1 MGTGWDEDNDSGE
14 DGVFD
19 RNIGRKVGWSQG
31 FPGLRCLP
39 EESES
44 NSVISGAAWKPVW
57 HDVSWHGSVYA
68 LMRKLVHSAAFACLR
83 SEGGSLAPQGNKGF
97 AHRFALRT
105 EHSDGGR
112 AVTIIALL
120 GPVTYKGPSNFWL
133 WPLCPSHLGVIWA
146 ACVILNMK
154 RVITHK
160 YLSAHLMNYDALL
173 WWAICSNH
181 SQKSNKS

>member
-1 MGTGWDEDNDSGE
+1 M
-14 DGVFD
+14 D
-19 RNIGRKVGWSQG
+19 RNGDRIGRGQWFRWRWGLCDRNVGREVGWSQG

-44 NSVISGAAWKPVW
+44 NSVSGGAAWKPAW
-57 HDVSWHGSVYA
+57 HDVLWHGFVYA
-68 LMRKLVHSAAFACLR
+68 LMRKLVPSSASACLR
-83 SEGGSLAPQGNKGF
+83 SEGGSLAPQGKEGF

-120 GPVTYKGPSNFWL
+120 VPFAYKGPSNFGL

-146 ACVILNMK
+146 AEWFLNMK

-160 YLSAHLMNYDALL
+160 Y
-173 WWAICSNH
+173 
-181 SQKSNKS
+181 